1 MNAGGQ
7 ISVDGLNY
15 YNFQFAGRNSNPGLE
30 EVDLNFTNPGEYY
43 DVNKPHKEMRAFPL
57 PSGGLY
63 FPSYLQTEHPHS
75 WTHR

>member
-15 YNFQFAGRNSNPGLE
+15 YNFNSLDGTPTSLE

-57 PSGGLY
+57 QVEDFTSHLT
-63 FPSYLQTEHPHS
+63 LQTEHPHS